1 MDNINKNQVKEFLTE
16 NPGTALEKWNW
27 NKKLVKRLLREV
39 LKLES
44 RIKILERRIG

>member
-1 MDNINKNQVKEFLTE
+1 MDNINKKQVKIFLAE
-16 NPGTALEKWNW
+16 SPVTALDKWNW

-44 RIKILERRIG
+44 RIRILEEK